1 MEEDEEAILEAM
13 DAEDA
18 AAEGLGNDEEME
30 DKESSKNEGNVE
42 YKNLFLRLQRKNLIF
57 YDLK

>member
-18 AAEGLGNDEEME
+18 AAEGLGDDGEME
-30 DKESSKNEGNVE
+30 DKENSKTEGIVE
-42 YKNLFLRLQRKNLIF
+42 YKNLI
-57 YDLK
+57 LKLLKYFFT